1 MTRLAIG
8 MIILTMFFIILSNPR
23 EAGKIPALFILGFQE
38 TMKGASE

>member
-1 MTRLAIG
+1 MIRLAIG
-8 MIILTMFFIILSNPR
+8 VAALAMFFLIISNPR